1 MSTHESPVLTAI
13 GVPVAAQGTYE
24 RVLGMSGSSVEVVAG
39 LLDVGPDEV
48 DRALAPLAA
57 CGAVRVHDGLVVVR
71 TPSEIVQHLLGAW
84 VADAASSHRRLETL
98 TEAMGALNA
107 STSRPDPRAQDVV
120 GALDGEVSRGGNP
133 VALLKDL
140 IERSTGDLRWFR
152 PDQFRRPREDAM
164 AEIVGAAVDGGRV
177 SKAIYPARALHE
189 APDTLRRRAEAGEQI
204 RIVADLPTRLIVI
217 GTTHA
222 VLPEP
227 LGRADEPRLLV
238 RQLSVVQACALL
250 FDAYWERALPAPGLD
265 RGVAR
270 PDLRRFVVQQLA
282 AGVQDEQ
289 IARALGVSLRTV
301 RRRIADMMVE
311 LGADSRFQA
320 GVEAARRGWL

>member
-1 MSTHESPVLTAI
+1 MLSSLGLPAEAQAI
-13 GVPVAAQGTYE
+13 YE
-24 RVLGMSGSSVEVVAG
+24 RVGGMSGSPLTVVADLLGVARAEVVAQ
-39 LLDVGPDEV
+39 LE
-48 DRALAPLAA
+48 PLVA
-57 CGAVRVHDGLVVVR
+57 CGAVTLTDDVVVVR
-71 TPSEIVQHLLGAW
+71 SPAELVQVRLVEWAREAREAHRQLEG
-84 VADAASSHRRLETL
+84 VAD
-98 TEAMGALNA
+98 AMGALNA
-107 STSRPDPRAQDVV
+107 SMSRPEALDVV
-120 GALDGEVSRGGNP
+120 GALDGEVSRGGHP
-133 VALLKDL
+133 VSLLKDL
-140 IERSTGDLRWFR
+140 IQRSTGELRWFR

-164 AEIVGAAVDGGRV
+164 ADIVGAAVAEGRP
-177 SKAIYPARALHE
+177 SRAIYPARALHE
-189 APDTLRRRAEAGEQI
+189 APDTLRRRAEVGEQV
-204 RIVADLPTRLIVI
+204 RVVADLPTRLIVI

-227 LGRADEPRLLV
+227 LGFVDEPRLLV

-250 FDAYWERALPAPGLD
+250 FDTWWERALPVPELD

-289 IARALGVSLRTV
+289 IARTLGVSLRTV
-301 RRRIADMMVE
+301 RRRIADLMID

>member
-1 MSTHESPVLTAI
+1 MTSRESPVLSAI
-13 GVPVAAQGTYE
+13 GVPKAAQRTYE

-39 LLDVGPDEV
+39 LLGIPVDELHG
-48 DRALAPLAA
+48 ALGPLAS
-57 CGAVRVHDGLVVVR
+57 CGAVVVQDGHVVVR
-71 TPSEIVQHLLGAW
+71 TPSEVVHHLLAGWAS
-84 VADAASSHRRLETL
+84 DAASAQRRLEAL
-98 TEAMGALNA
+98 TGAMGALNA
-107 STSRPDPRAQDVV
+107 STSRPDSRALDVV
-120 GALDGEVSRGGNP
+120 GALDGEVSRGGSP

-140 IERSTGDLRWFR
+140 VERSTGDLRWFR

-164 AEIVGAAVDGGRV
+164 AEIVGAAVSAGRV
-177 SKAIYPARALHE
+177 SRAIYPARALHE
-189 APDTLRRRAEAGEQI
+189 APDTLRRRSEVGEEI

-217 GTTHA
+217 GDTHA

-238 RQLSVVQACALL
+238 RQLSVVQACSLL
-250 FDAYWERALPAPGLD
+250 FDAYWERALPVPGLE

>member
-1 MSTHESPVLTAI
+1 MSASRQPVLSAI
-13 GVPVAAQGTYE
+13 GVPAAAQQTYE
-24 RVLGMSGSSVEVVAG
+24 RVLGLSGSPVEVIAG
-39 LLDVGPDEV
+39 VLDVPVGAALRE
-48 DRALAPLAA
+48 LAPLAA
-57 CGAVRVHDGLVVVR
+57 CGAVVVQGDLVVVR
-71 TPSEIVQHLLGAW
+71 TPSEVVHHLLAGW
-84 VADAASSHRRLETL
+84 VRDHAGEQQRLEAL
-98 TEAMGALNA
+98 TGAMGALNA
-107 STSRPDPRAQDVV
+107 STSRPDARAQDVV

-140 IERSTGDLRWFR
+140 IERSTGDLLWFR

-164 AEIVGAAVDGGRV
+164 AEIVGAAVRGGR
-177 SKAIYPARALHE
+177 SSRALYPARALHE
-189 APDTLRRRAEAGEQI
+189 APDTLRRRAEVGEEI
-204 RIVADLPTRLIVI
+204 RIVADLPTRMIVI
-217 GTTHA
+217 GGTHA

-227 LGRADEPRLLV
+227 LGRVDEPRLLV
-238 RQLSVVQACALL
+238 RQLSVVQACSLL
-250 FDAYWERALPAPGLD
+250 FDAYWDRALPAPGLE